1 MDEKYDELLERI
13 NWLTMIERFIDIFF
27 FFTHLKV
34 YKCSLK
40 TILEYSEFE
49 IGGEISERWRG
60 KILRKINLF
69 ATDEL

>member
-1 MDEKYDELLERI
+1 
-13 NWLTMIERFIDIFF
+13 MIERFIDIFF
-27 FFTHLKV
+27 FFAHLKV
-34 YKCSLK
+34 CKCSLK

-49 IGGEISERWRG
+49 IGWEISERWRG